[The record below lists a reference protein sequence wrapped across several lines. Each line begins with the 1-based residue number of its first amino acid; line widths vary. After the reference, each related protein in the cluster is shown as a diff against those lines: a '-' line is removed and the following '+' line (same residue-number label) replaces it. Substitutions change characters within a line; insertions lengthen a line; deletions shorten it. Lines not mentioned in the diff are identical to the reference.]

1 MTEEFHRIV
10 EEWTEGL
17 NKDQAIITV
26 FRKVRDIPYGVIDS
40 RDPLKVLLANKGTC
54 SGKHLLLAGLY
65 RSMGLVVKDMVAFHK
80 YQDLPRKTRYP
91 DKLKLLLERGDGVPD
106 YHNFIKLYLKG
117 RWVTLDATFEAD
129 LKDHFVVS
137 EWDGRGDTKLSVKPI
152 MAWEV
157 KDPIG
162 FKLTKLAEVPS
173 ELQDCRKEFLRAFSD
188 WLVQLREKKRSGA
201 GG

>member
-1 MTEEFHRIV
+1 
-10 EEWTEGL
+10 
-17 NKDQAIITV
+17 
-26 FRKVRDIPYGVIDS
+26 VREIRYGIIDS
-40 RDPLKVLLANKGTC
+40 RDPLKVLAANKGTC

-65 RSMGLVVKDMVAFHK
+65 RSMGLLVQDMVVFHK
-80 YQDLPRKTRYP
+80 YQDLPRKVGYP
-91 DKLKLLLERGDGVPD
+91 DHLRPLLQRGDGIPD

-117 RWVTLDATFEAD
+117 TWVTLDATFEAD
-129 LKDHFVVS
+129 LKDYFVVN

-157 KDPIG
+157 KDPVG
-162 FKLTKLAEVPS
+162 FKLIKLAEMPS
-173 ELQDCRKEFLRAFSD
+173 EIQNCRKEFLTAFSD